1 MLLHSKRVVFSVI
14 FFICSCSYNCGPK
27 PVNPRKRTV
36 IKSNCT
42 GRLCKNITRYE
53 WTLFQLDS
61 ADVSRSSK
69 EVSGLEYNN
78 PDLELISSY
87 SLKVNT
93 SYKIKGSIEVMK
105 GKIKKKYSSFNE
117 ITFQTMS
124 PLLTPNDTCKV
135 TPNEGFALETN
146 FTIDCDGWQ
155 DQYANLTYTFRYVSL

>member
-1 MLLHSKRVVFSVI
+1 M
-14 FFICSCSYNCGPK
+14 
-27 PVNPRKRTV
+27 
-36 IKSNCT
+36 
-42 GRLCKNITRYE
+42 
-53 WTLFQLDS
+53 DS
-61 ADVSRSSK
+61 ADVSGSWKEFSS
-69 EVSGLEYNN
+69 LDYNN
-78 PDLELISSY
+78 PDIELISK
-87 SLKVNT
+87 LELNT

-124 PLLTPNDTCKV
+124 PLITPNDTCKV

>member
-1 MLLHSKRVVFSVI
+1 MLLHSKRVVFNVI

-27 PVNPRKRTV
+27 AVNRRKRTV

-61 ADVSRSSK
+61 ADVSGSWK
-69 EVSGLEYNN
+69 EDSDLDYNN
-78 PDLELISSY
+78 PDLELISK
-87 SLKVNT
+87 LKENT

-124 PLLTPNDTCKV
+124 PLITPNDRCKV

-146 FTIDCDGWQ
+146 FIIDCDGWQ